1 MQNTHTVPDGGMTF
15 TVSKIQIKILDRQAL
30 VENQSLDPAE
40 NYNPSVADCFRKC
53 FLGGQICN
61 LDLQS

>member
-1 MQNTHTVPDGGMTF
+1 MTF